1 MSTAVYPWPSMP
13 GTTEQP
19 TWTGRGF
26 RVGDSVVPVL
36 KFAPAD
42 SGWTPDL
49 TTFHEESAGG
59 RHPIDVASRARAV
72 RELLPLAHNGAAPV
86 LLEAGSSSGFLL
98 RELRAAIPRALIIG
112 SDFVSEP
119 LEQLAQDIPDIPLLQ
134 FDLTNCPLPSD
145 SVDGVVMLNVLEH
158 IDDDAAALR
167 QVHRI
172 LRPGGLAIIEVPAGP
187 ELFDVYDQL
196 LMHRRRYRMRELRQ
210 LLWSTGFGV
219 RSASH
224 LGVLIYPAFYAV
236 KRWNKR
242 HMNRSA
248 VAQRGVVERDIR
260 GTRSVLAGNALRALF
275 AVESALGAQVRWPLG
290 IRCVVTAFKPS

>member
-1 MSTAVYPWPSMP
+1 
-13 GTTEQP
+13 
-19 TWTGRGF
+19 
-26 RVGDSVVPVL
+26 VGDSLVPVL
-36 KFAPAD
+36 KFAPAE
-42 SGWTPDL
+42 SGWSAGL
-49 TTFHEESAGG
+49 TTFHEDSAGG

-72 RELLPLAHNGAAPV
+72 RELLPLGRTGGDGPV

-98 RELRAAIPRALIIG
+98 RELRTAMPTALLIG

-119 LEQLAQDIPDIPLLQ
+119 LERLASEMPDIPLLQ

-145 SVDGVVMLNVLEH
+145 SVDGVVLLNVLEH

-172 LRPGGLAIIEVPAGP
+172 LRDGGLVVIEVPAGP

-196 LMHRRRYRMRELRQ
+196 LMHRRRYRMRDLRR
-210 LLWSTGFGV
+210 LLARTGFRT

-224 LGVLIYPAFYAV
+224 LGVLMYPAFYLV

-242 HMNRSA
+242 HMNGTP
-248 VAQRGVVERDIR
+248 VAQRAVVERDIR
-260 GTRSVLAGNALRALF
+260 GTRSVLGGTPLRALF
-275 AVESALGAQVRWPLG
+275 AVESALGSRVQWPIG
-290 IRCVVTAFKPS
+290 IRCVVTAVKAS